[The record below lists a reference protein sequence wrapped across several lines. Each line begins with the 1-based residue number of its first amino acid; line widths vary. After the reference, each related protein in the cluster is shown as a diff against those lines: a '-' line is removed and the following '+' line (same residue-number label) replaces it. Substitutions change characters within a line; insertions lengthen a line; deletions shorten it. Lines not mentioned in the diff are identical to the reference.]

1 MPTSELSQIVFSN
14 IGPLTTVFTAPPA
27 CATPTAPVR
36 LGYKA
41 DDSGDEA
48 WGSFMWSNNCDD
60 IPLGDCHAS
69 GSLLDAQYSD
79 YLTKGGITGMG
90 NLGYFSPAS
99 QCPDGHTT
107 AGVAS
112 KGADGKVSSSG
123 MFVPPVVTRRP
134 EDAFLIMNPVAN
146 VFMEAL
152 EEGEKAVVCC
162 QENYTANHGFGCFSE
177 VPVSS
182 YGNISTAC
190 GVVPARSQDSFTW
203 VNATFTYNDTVY
215 TTEVFTVTATSFP
228 PLTITTTDIDF
239 PPSEQSLAAYVEG
252 GMYLL
257 VNRPAEATTNGTSG
271 AAAPPSET
279 AGSSS
284 ASGWRMMTSG
294 GGVGVLA
301 TACTFAAFVG
311 MMVAS

>member
-14 IGPLTTVFTAPPA
+14 IGPLTTVFTAPSA

-41 DDSGDEA
+41 DDSGDET
-48 WGSFMWSNNCDD
+48 WGSFRWSNNCDD

-69 GSLLDAQYSD
+69 GSLLDAQFSD

-112 KGADGKVSSSG
+112 KGADGK
-123 MFVPPVVTRRP
+123 
-134 EDAFLIMNPVAN
+134 DAFLIMNPVAN

-152 EEGEKAVVCC
+152 EEGERAVVCC

-215 TTEVFTVTATSFP
+215 TTTVFTVTATSFP

-239 PPSEQSLAAYVEG
+239 PPSEESLAAYVEG

-271 AAAPPSET
+271 AAPPSET
-279 AGSSS
+279 AGSS
-284 ASGWRMMTSG
+284 ASGRRMMTSG